1 MTIRA
6 VKRCGCGIDEVARMM
21 KITVKELKN
30 YVEEHRIVDG
40 LQSVRLELE
49 QLEKAP
55 SHLTL
60 RKKLAEFQSSD
71 DLYEL
76 IRLLDDGLMYRY
88 SSVVTRY
95 AYRHFGTFQMAVFLY
110 DEFVREGKTLQAKRE
125 LDLLLKTTDLNTV
138 TPKQIETAYFLMVRI
153 LLEIKRFDEAKQ
165 WMQKVE
171 QYNET
176 EMFDKWGY
184 FYIQT
189 GEWEKAEYYL
199 SEGIGENKK
208 SDMCFLFL
216 ADLYA
221 AKGEHDKALHTI
233 NEALS
238 MYPQLPALYMEK
250 VRKLKDLQCYEE
262 LLEAVNDLEQILITK
277 EYHSYF
283 TQLKAEAYFYL
294 KNASKLQVLVEQEE
308 SLKNTP
314 YAKLMNDGQAVK
326 LPIKP
331 IIQKDNYCV
340 PASLSMILS
349 LFNQPK
355 TQDEIAEHI
364 YSQLGSKL
372 STAVEYTESLGYSCR
387 FFTGTIETYKQLLH
401 NGTPILVS
409 VEFEHASHV
418 QVVYGYND
426 QLQAFYVQ
434 DPNFLNP
441 QLVEY
446 SEFERAYVNSGYLS
460 IAICKEEA
468 GLAFLSERDHYFFKE
483 LYRITELVEQ
493 DEERYIQQLIA
504 LLESH
509 GDIPFSPLFGIK
521 HIFREDSRQ
530 VTFEWLHKLLT
541 TYPNN
546 DYIRLHT
553 AYAFFRTGEKQKAG
567 ELLQQVKE
575 KRTSSFYYYLK
586 GRLHFEDDQYTQAIT
601 YFQRSL
607 QLDIEQHLVL
617 SYLALAYFYK
627 DDVDYAFELSHTSLS
642 FYDEEPFSKVNHALI
657 LNDLGKT
664 QEARTIFDELLRH
677 DRTDA
682 FLWYERAKCD
692 QRLEKGQKAYRGFM
706 VAKHLQPDM
715 LYPYISLADWYQHE
729 KDDSLKA
736 ETILCEGIKQVE
748 SNETLSRLLGDLY
761 IENKEYEK
769 AIQLF
774 ANADTPMLQNGL
786 AYAYLQAGRLSGA
799 LKLYEQALIAEEY
812 DQDAYLD
819 AGNALVH
826 FCKENG
832 LQEGI
837 EVGISL
843 IEKGLAGL
851 ETDLDQALES
861 YVGFMNDFD
870 QLERGVTFLKQEW
883 KMNPKEILY
892 GCYAGVLLEEEKRY
906 DEAIALYEETLRV
919 EPNGFSYYRLGEVYK
934 EMDLVGKAKE
944 AYELSVYYDRRNS
957 GAYEN
962 LILIARMEEDEA
974 AERDYLYTV
983 LQFDPLDVNMER
995 LSHLCKTESDYAELI
1010 NYLETVDTPSLQG
1023 WVMDSL
1029 AYVYGAK
1036 GDKDQEEKCL
1046 LKALEMSP
1054 NQQAV
1059 QHHYAN
1065 WCIQQGNLKEA
1076 KLVMLTLIK
1085 ENVEEELFY
1094 ATWLECFPSRK
1105 ELLTLSTHL
1114 KKLNVPKEEKAFIYM
1129 NTAVALQAVVE
1140 EFNDIEEESAFLK
1153 RTIKKF
1159 KEKATM
1165 IALFGMI
1172 IELHETAIKLD
1183 RTNVQAVHALASF
1196 YEERQM
1202 EDEAIA
1208 LLERKLKETEDL
1220 SIGHHLMHIII
1231 NLDHDDESIKKGL
1244 FFLEF
1249 LLDIE
1254 PYNFDFLL
1262 YQAILLGEQGSEVE
1276 AEEKFKQLLKQQ
1288 KYDPNVYA
1296 GLGKLYNRIER
1307 YDEAIGIFNEG
1318 IENGQTNTLLY
1329 VELGIAYHLTGQ
1341 TQVAAELMAKR
1352 LEEEDDLFIRYNL
1365 ACYLASI
1372 GDIKQAEQ
1380 ELHLVLE
1387 QDESGQFYE
1396 MAKGDEDLR
1405 LLRVK

>member
-6 VKRCGCGIDEVARMM
+6 VKRFGYGIDEVARMM
-21 KITVKELKN
+21 EITVKELKN
-30 YVEEHRIVDG
+30 YIEEHRIIDG

-55 SHLTL
+55 SHHTL
-60 RKKLAEFQSSD
+60 KQKLAKFQSSD

-76 IRLLDDGLMYRY
+76 IRLLDDSLMYRY
-88 SSVVTRY
+88 STVVTRY
-95 AYRHFGTFQMAVFLY
+95 GYRRFGTFQMAIFLY
-110 DEFVREGKTLQAKRE
+110 DELVREGKTLQAKRE

-138 TPKQIETAYFLMVRI
+138 TSKQIETAYFLMVRI
-153 LLEIKRFDEAKQ
+153 LLEIKRGDEAKE

-171 QYNET
+171 QYNKT
-176 EMFDKWGY
+176 GMFDKWGY

-199 SEGIGENKK
+199 SEGISKNEKT
-208 SDMCFLFL
+208 DMCFLFL

-221 AKGEHDKALHTI
+221 AKGEHEKALHTI
-233 NEALS
+233 DEALG

-250 VRKLKDLQCYEE
+250 VRKLKDLHYYEE
-262 LLEAVNDLEQILITK
+262 LLEAVSELEQILITK

-283 TQLKAEAYFYL
+283 TQLKAEAFFYL
-294 KNASKLQVLVEQEE
+294 KNASQLQALVEQEE

-314 YAKLMNDGQAVK
+314 YAKLMSDGQAVK

-372 STAVEYTESLGYSCR
+372 SSAVEYTESLGYSCR
-387 FFTGTIETYKQLLH
+387 FFTGTIDIYKQLLQS
-401 NGTPILVS
+401 GIPILVS

-446 SEFERAYVNSGYLS
+446 SEFDRLYVNSGYLS

-468 GLAFLSERDHYFFKE
+468 RLTFLSEREHYFFKE
-483 LYRITELVEQ
+483 LYRITDLVEQ

-504 LLESH
+504 LLESN

-530 VTFEWLHKLLT
+530 VTLEWLHKLLT

-546 DYIRLHT
+546 DYIRLHA
-553 AYAFFRTGEKQKAG
+553 AYAFFRTDEKQKAA

-575 KRTSSFYYYLK
+575 KRTSSLYYYLK
-586 GRLHFEDDQYTQAIT
+586 GRLYFEDDQYTQAIT
-601 YFQRSL
+601 YFHRSL

-627 DDVDYAFELSHTSLS
+627 DDVDYAYELSHTSLS

-664 QEARTIFDELLRH
+664 QEARTIFDDLLRH

-706 VAKHLQPDM
+706 VAKHLQSDM
-715 LYPYISLADWYQHE
+715 PYPYISLADWYQHE
-729 KDDSLKA
+729 KEDSLKA
-736 ETILCEGIKQVE
+736 EAILCEGIKQVE

-774 ANADTPMLQNGL
+774 ANARVPMLQNGL
-786 AYAYLQAGRLSGA
+786 AYAYLQADRLSEA
-799 LKLYEQALIAEEY
+799 LNLYEKALIAEEY
-812 DQDAYLD
+812 NQDAWLD
-819 AGNALVH
+819 AGNALLY
-826 FCKENG
+826 FCKERD

-843 IEKGLAGL
+843 IEKGLSGL
-851 ETDLDQALES
+851 ESDLDQALES
-861 YVGFMNDFD
+861 YVGFINDFGR
-870 QLERGVTFLKQEW
+870 QEQGVSFLKQEW
-883 KMNPKEILY
+883 KSRPKEILY

-906 DEAIALYEETLRV
+906 DEAMALYEEALRV
-919 EPNGFSYYRLGEVYK
+919 EPNAFSYYRLGEVYK
-934 EMDLVGKAKE
+934 EMDLVEKAKE
-944 AYELSVYYDRRNS
+944 AYELCVYYDHRNS

-962 LILIARMEEDEA
+962 LALIARMEEDE
-974 AERDYLYTV
+974 ESEKKYLYTM
-983 LQFDPLDVNMER
+983 LQFDPLDVNIER
-995 LSHLCKTESDYAELI
+995 LSQLCKTESDYTELI
-1010 NYLETVDTPSLQG
+1010 HYLETMETSSLQG
-1023 WVMDSL
+1023 WIMDSL

-1036 GDKDQEEKCL
+1036 GDENQEEKYL
-1046 LKALEMSP
+1046 LKALEMNP
-1054 NQQAV
+1054 DQQAV

-1065 WCIQQGNLKEA
+1065 WFIQKGNLKEA
-1076 KLVMLTLIK
+1076 KSIMLKLIK

-1105 ELLTLSTHL
+1105 DLLTLSTHL
-1114 KKLNVPKEEKAFIYM
+1114 KKLNVTNEEKAFIYT

-1140 EFNDIEEESAFLK
+1140 EFSEVEEERTFLK
-1153 RTIKKF
+1153 RTFKKF

-1172 IELHETAIKLD
+1172 IELHETAMKLD

-1202 EDEAIA
+1202 EDEAIS
-1208 LLERKLKETEDL
+1208 LLERKLKETEDV

-1231 NLDHDDESIKKGL
+1231 NVDHDDESIKKGL
-1244 FFLEF
+1244 SFVEF
-1249 LLDIE
+1249 LLSID
-1254 PYNFDFLL
+1254 PHNFEFLL
-1262 YQAILLGEQGSEVE
+1262 YEAILLGEQGSVVE
-1276 AEEKFKQLLKQQ
+1276 AEQKFKMLLKQQ

-1296 GLGKLYNRIER
+1296 GLGKLYNRMER
-1307 YDEAIGIFNEG
+1307 YDEAIGIFNAG
-1318 IENGQTNTLLY
+1318 IESGQSNTLLY
-1329 VELGIAYHLTGQ
+1329 IELGIAYHLTGQ

-1396 MAKGDEDLR
+1396 MAKEDEDLR
-1405 LLRVK
+1405 LLRIQ